1 MSLDPTLPRRVRMLA
16 PRLPRIPGKTLLAF
30 VLTVLVLGG
39 GWMWFRDSSF
49 ARVKEVTVTGASTSE
64 QAKVR
69 NALETA
75 ARDQTTLHV
84 RAGALKAAVA
94 RFDSVADIRV
104 AADFPHR
111 MRIEVIEHKPVAA
124 LQIGESTTLAATG
137 SGLIL
142 RGVTPD
148 EELPVIKM
156 DGAPTGERVDNANT
170 KTALAISAA
179 APDQL
184 RARIDRLWTGPKG
197 MMLALIDGP
206 DVIFGDG
213 ADAHRKWLAATRVLA
228 DERAQG
234 ATYLDV
240 RIPERVAAGGLG
252 PVAEPTPDP
261 AAGTAEPG
269 AGTVPEAGAE
279 TTPVTPEATPETAPQ
294 VTPESNPQP

>member
-1 MSLDPTLPRRVRMLA
+1 MSLDPTLPRRVRLLV
-16 PRLPRIPGKTLLAF
+16 PRLPRIPAKALLAF

-49 ARVKEVTVTGASTSE
+49 ARVTEVTVTGATTSE
-64 QAKVR
+64 QARVR
-69 NALETA
+69 AALENA
-75 ARDQTTLHV
+75 ALDQTTLHV
-84 RAGALKAAVA
+84 RADSLRAAVGRYA
-94 RFDSVADIRV
+94 SVADIRV
-104 AADFPHR
+104 SPDFPHK

-124 LQIGESTTLAATG
+124 LEVGDTTLAATG

-142 RGVTPD
+142 RGVHAD

-156 DGAPTGERVDNANT
+156 DAPPAGERVDNANT

-179 APDQL
+179 APEDL
-184 RARIDRLWTGPKG
+184 RRRIDRLWTGPKG

-213 ADAHRKWLAATRVLA
+213 SDAHRKWLAANRVLA
-228 DERAQG
+228 DQSAGG

-252 PVAEPTPDP
+252 PV
-261 AAGTAEPG
+261 
-269 AGTVPEAGAE
+269 
-279 TTPVTPEATPETAPQ
+279 PEATPES
-294 VTPESNPQP
+294 TPESTPGITPEVEPQP